1 MNRSHRNANVLT
13 ARFFV
18 LLVAAAGRVDAAD
31 RQPGH
36 IDDDDFVMPNI
47 HFGYQIRQGKFAKVK
62 AKSKLPQKSGNSLNL
77 PSIFPVWLTRK
88 CFLVGTISA
97 EFRRHC
103 APPLEHCYAGARQE

>member
-1 MNRSHRNANVLT
+1 MNKSHRNANVLT

-36 IDDDDFVMPNI
+36 IADDDFVMPNI

-62 AKSKLPQKSGNSLNL
+62 AKVKALLA
-77 PSIFPVWLTRK
+77 K
-88 CFLVGTISA
+88 CKVYYFMPATHGYGSSSVGA
-97 EFRRHC
+97 
-103 APPLEHCYAGARQE
+103 L